1 MLRSTQD
8 VETNVD
14 VDFDDHEI
22 DQVNERW
29 LQYFIEKH
37 LH

>member
-1 MLRSTQD
+1 MLRSVQD
-8 VETNVD
+8 VEMNVD